1 VELVLFTL
9 CEVFMSSSLSRII
22 FSLGCI
28 VLLGLS
34 GCAHYK
40 AQSLNRF
47 KQNRVLQQE
56 KPMVSF
62 AYDLFNIQDCKR
74 YLDRN
79 VIAKGYQPIHI
90 MITNYSNRYLELS
103 LDHVSLPLIKPQEV
117 ARFVHT
123 STAKRVIIYGV
134 IGLFIW
140 PFLIPA
146 VVDGIGSEKANERLD
161 ADFARKALRSQII
174 APHGSVSGLVFV
186 DTHDFDENFTV
197 TLIDRDS
204 RECFVLGSM
213 NPFVKE

>member
-1 VELVLFTL
+1 
-9 CEVFMSSSLSRII
+9 MSSSSIKTI
-22 FSLGCI
+22 FSLSC
-28 VLLGLS
+28 VMLLGLS

-47 KQNRVLQQE
+47 KKNIILKQE
-56 KPMVSF
+56 KQMVSF
-62 AYDLFNIQDCKR
+62 AYDLFNTNDCKR

-103 LDHVSLPLIKPQEV
+103 LDHISLPLVKQQEV

-146 VVDGIGSEKANERLD
+146 VVDGIGSEKANQRLD
-161 ADFARKALRSQII
+161 ADFARKALRSQVI
-174 APHGSVSGLVFV
+174 APYGSVNGLVFV
-186 DTHDFDENFTV
+186 DTHDFDENFTI

-204 RECFVLGSM
+204 RECFVLGAM
-213 NPFVKE
+213 NPFIKE